1 MFLNFIS
8 YFNLTSIIYNG
19 YITLYLILMK
29 KEIYTYWDLNLGPLP
44 CQPATDPLRHQSI
57 LLIKVANKGIYTH
70 QNKKSN
76 IAFFYIGWNSDTH
89 VNTVQIKLVLK
100 ATLIVLSCTLMKY
113 ALKPDFKTN
122 FMCTVLTCITEY
134 QSYFTHISRD
144 ANRF

>member
-8 YFNLTSIIYNG
+8 YINLTSIIYNG

-29 KEIYTYWDLNLGPLP
+29 KEFILVWDLNLGPLA
-44 CQPATDPLRHQSI
+44 CQPATDLLHHQSI

-89 VNTVQIKLVLK
+89 VSTVQIKLVLK
-100 ATLIVLSCTLMKY
+100 AALIVLSCTLVKY
-113 ALKPDFKTN
+113 TLKSDFKTN
-122 FMCTVLTCITEY
+122 FMCTVLTCISEY
-134 QSYFTHISRD
+134 QPYFTHISRD
-144 ANRF
+144 ANLF